1 MEAQRLITVSL
12 GKIASSRCQRG
23 GINLHRNL
31 LVASVLH
38 KARTAYMM
46 DAYQHIIAS
55 RKQKQEVTEES
66 GEKEVG
72 VVLSGGAKP
81 EDDVCGAGRPGS
93 AGAAMTHA
101 AAQEISHAVQDK
113 ENSPPTIQPN
123 SLDKGDS
130 SSVMLGVENTSVR
143 SENTTSEEKSQECK
157 PTTNNAVSASSK
169 IANCGDSTL
178 KMSAQ
183 NRPCAVTCSTGKR
196 RRSRNTDSSECS
208 SESAVSPK
216 KAKLDIP
223 QKSEVLCGK
232 ENMENTAS
240 EILRDTTSTH
250 EDVSSINDSGVTC
263 KVTKSCDRS
272 EPMQTESTQITSLVT
287 IFNSG
292 FSGLCSRNTTS
303 DTNSSAQS
311 QPLSCATELKHESVQ
326 IPSVIALT
334 V

>member
-55 RKQKQEVTEES
+55 RKQKQEVAEEN

-72 VVLSGGAKP
+72 VVSSGVTKP
-81 EDDVCGAGRPGS
+81 EGDLCGAGRPGS
-93 AGAAMTHA
+93 TGADMTHA
-101 AAQEISHAVQDK
+101 AAHEISHAVQDK
-113 ENSPPTIQPN
+113 ENSPPTAQPM
-123 SLDKGDS
+123 SLDKGDA
-130 SSVMLGVENTSVR
+130 SSVMLGVENSSGR
-143 SENTTSEEKSQECK
+143 SEYTTQEEKSQECK
-157 PTTNNAVSASSK
+157 STTNNATSASSK
-169 IANCGDSTL
+169 NGDSTL
-178 KMSAQ
+178 KMSTQ
-183 NRPCAVTCSTGKR
+183 NRPSAVTCSTGKR

-208 SESAVSPK
+208 SESVMSPK
-216 KAKLDIP
+216 KAKLDIA
-223 QKSEVLCGK
+223 QKAEVLCGK
-232 ENMENTAS
+232 ENRENTTS
-240 EILRDTTSTH
+240 EVLRDTTSTH

-263 KVTKSCDRS
+263 KVTKPCDRS
-272 EPMQTESTQITSLVT
+272 TEPMQTESTQITTLVT

-303 DTNSSAQS
+303 ETNSSAQS

-326 IPSVIALT
+326 LPSVIALT